1 MIALSLLGLTSTAY
15 ASKARLLALGQDKDD
30 NYFINDSRSIFYNS
44 AYANEYADTIT
55 MEWGASGTGF
65 SAGLSGGGLDTDA
78 APKAVGG
85 VLKKSGSLVYGL
97 YLGNE
102 SDTGALLHGAASDTD
117 YATTSQLAD
126 TDNVVD
132 VFVAGDSGSIKWGWN
147 FLYSKS
153 ETDKGAGNADNSEND
168 AMATRLGMI
177 MGDIEAFANISLG
190 NEAKRDNTTNK
201 AKFEGSLG
209 FHLGGAYN
217 MGDNKFIASY
227 KQLDWDQTF
236 GATPVKT
243 EGGFTKYTVGW
254 GHTHNVSDTTK
265 VYTQLYYESTSIEV
279 KYATN
284 PAEMTHTV
292 LPLLVGF
299 EAKATDWLSLRGSV
313 KSNFLIGNV
322 KEKGIG
328 SHFSAAYRGVLQAK
342 FGTDN
347 TTGTAENKKTL
358 QNSVDVAGGATL
370 HFGKLNVDGMI
381 GATSS
386 ARNANAT
393 NTVGTEHGVLTL
405 DNLMTRVGISY
416 AF

>member
-30 NYFINDSRSIFYNS
+30 NYFISDSRSIFYNA
-44 AYANEYADTIT
+44 AYVNEYADTLT
-55 MEWGASGTGF
+55 LEWGNSGTAF
-65 SAGLSGGGLDTDA
+65 SAGTSGGGLDTDA
-78 APKAVGG
+78 SPKAVGG
-85 VLKKSGSLVYGL
+85 MLKRSGSLVYGL
-97 YLGNE
+97 YFGNE

-117 YATTSQLAD
+117 YATTNQLAD
-126 TDNVVD
+126 TDNLLD
-132 VFVAGDSGSIKWGWN
+132 VFVAGDTGSIKWGWN

-153 ETDKGAGNADNSEND
+153 ETDNGAGNVNNSEND

-209 FHLGGAYN
+209 FHVGGAYN
-217 MGDNKFIASY
+217 MGDSKFVGSY

-236 GATPVKT
+236 GATPVKS

-254 GHTHNVSDTTK
+254 GHTHNVNEMTR
-265 VYTQLYYESTSIEV
+265 VYTQLFYESTKVEV

-284 PAEMTHTV
+284 PVEMSHTV
-292 LPLLVGF
+292 LPLVVGF
-299 EAKATDWLSLRGSV
+299 EAKATDWLSLRGSI
-313 KSNFLIGNV
+313 KSNIVKGEV

-328 SHFSAAYRGVLQAK
+328 SHFSAAYRGLLGAK
-342 FGTDN
+342 FGTSN
-347 TTGTAENKKTL
+347 TAGTTENKKTL
-358 QNSVDVAGGATL
+358 ANSTDVAAGATL

-381 GATSS
+381 GATGSN
-386 ARNANAT
+386 RGT
-393 NTVGTEHGVLTL
+393 GTVGSDNGVLAL
-405 DNLMTRVGISY
+405 DNLLTRVGVSY